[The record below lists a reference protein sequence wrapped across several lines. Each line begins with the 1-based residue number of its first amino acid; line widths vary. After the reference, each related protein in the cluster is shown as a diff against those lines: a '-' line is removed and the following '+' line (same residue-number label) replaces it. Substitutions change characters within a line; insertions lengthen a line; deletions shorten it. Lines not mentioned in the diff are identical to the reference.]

1 MPERAAWRKLTTM
14 DREKIVTILHEHAA
28 EIRARGVTRLGLFGS
43 TARGDTREDSDIDV
57 VVDVAPGR
65 KFSLIDLAGLRV
77 FLCDLFQH
85 ETDVVI
91 RQDLRPDF
99 REEIDRETVQV
110 L

>member
-1 MPERAAWRKLTTM
+1 M
-14 DREKIVTILHEHAA
+14 DREIIVAILQEHAA
-28 EIRARGVTRLGLFGS
+28 DIRARGVTRLGLFGS
-43 TARGDTREDSDIDV
+43 TARGDTGEDSDSDIDV
-57 VVDVAPGR
+57 VVDVAPDR

-77 FLCDLFQH
+77 FLCGLFQH

>member
-1 MPERAAWRKLTTM
+1 MKR
-14 DREKIVTILHEHAA
+14 DQIVSLVHEHAA
-28 EIRARGVTRLGLFGS
+28 EIRARGVIGLGLFGS
-43 TARGDTREDSDIDV
+43 MARGDAGVDSDIDI

-77 FLCDLFQH
+77 FLCDILRH

-91 RQDLRPDF
+91 RDDLRPDF
-99 REEIDRETVQV
+99 REAIDRESVRV

>member
-1 MPERAAWRKLTTM
+1 MPERAAWGKLTTM
-14 DREKIVTILHEHAA
+14 DREKIVAILHEHAA

-43 TARGDTREDSDIDV
+43 TARGDTGEDSDIDV

-91 RQDLRPDF
+91 REDLRPDF

>member
-1 MPERAAWRKLTTM
+1 M
-14 DREKIVTILHEHAA
+14 DREKIVSILREHAI

-43 TARGDTREDSDIDV
+43 TARGDTGEDSDIDV
-57 VVDVAPGR
+57 VVDIAPGR

-77 FLCDLFQH
+77 FLCELFRH

-91 RQDLRPDF
+91 RADLRPDF